1 MEEARRADGPDLARS
16 PVIST
21 REELLYRARKVWA
34 KKKLG
39 QNFFVDPEGLD
50 RIVDSMSITSE
61 DHVLEIGFGLA
72 FLTEALAATGA
83 KITGI
88 ELDRELIE
96 SSANRFESHVNLL
109 HGDFL
114 DFDLDSLSPPVTKIV
129 GNVPYQITSPII
141 AHIFGEIGEPSP
153 WYKNL
158 SCVVMTI
165 QREVAERLIAK
176 PGSKQYSHLTVLKDY
191 LFDAEILFTVPPLSF
206 FPVPDVTSSVVRL
219 TPLAKPP
226 IEPNNMALFK
236 RILRAGFK
244 SRRKMLKNNLAFL
257 KLTEPQITSIM
268 RNANIN
274 PNGRAE
280 DLSIQQFAKLSDAL
294 GEHLPDDIEIEQSHD
309 EDDEAILSDHSDV

>member
-1 MEEARRADGPDLARS
+1 MDEARRADGTDLVRS
-16 PVIST
+16 PVAST
-21 REELLYRARKVWA
+21 REELIYRARKVWA

-39 QNFFVDPEGLD
+39 QNFFVDPEGLS
-50 RIVDSMSITSE
+50 RIVESMAITKN

-83 KITGI
+83 KITGV

-96 SSANRFESHVNLL
+96 SSANRFPGHVQLI

-114 DFDLDSLSPPVTKIV
+114 DFDLSSLTPPITKIV

-153 WYKNL
+153 WCGNL

-165 QREVAERLIAK
+165 QKEVADRLIAK

-191 LFDAEILFTVPPLSF
+191 FFDAEILFTVPPTSF

-219 TPLAKPP
+219 TPLQKPP
-226 IEPNNMALFK
+226 INPKDMVLFK

-244 SRRKMLKNNLAFL
+244 SRRKMLKNNLSFL
-257 KLTEPQITSIM
+257 KIAETQITTIM
-268 RNANIN
+268 RNAGIN

-280 DLSIQQFAKLSDAL
+280 DLSIQQFSKLSDAL
-294 GEHLPDDIEIEQSHD
+294 ADNMPAGIQSD
-309 EDDEAILSDHSDV
+309 VVEDDEEFSSDD

>member
-1 MEEARRADGPDLARS
+1 MDEARRADRTDLVRS
-16 PVIST
+16 PVAST

-39 QNFFVDPEGLD
+39 QNFFVDPDGLS
-50 RIVDSMSITSE
+50 RIVESMSISKN

-83 KITGI
+83 RITGV

-96 SSANRFESHVNLL
+96 SSANKFPGHVKLI

-114 DFDLDSLSPPVTKIV
+114 DFDLSTLTPPVTKIV

-153 WYKNL
+153 WCGNL

-191 LFDAEILFTVPPLSF
+191 FFDAEILFTVPPESF

-219 TPLAKPP
+219 TPLKKPP
-226 IEPNNMALFK
+226 INCKDMALFK
-236 RILRAGFK
+236 RILKAGFK
-244 SRRKMLKNNLAFL
+244 SRRKMLKNNLSFL
-257 KLTEPQITSIM
+257 KLPESQIISIM
-268 RNANIN
+268 RNAGIN

-280 DLSIQQFAKLSDAL
+280 DLSIQQFAKLADAL
-294 GEHLPDDIEIEQSHD
+294 TDNMPSGMLVEEPDAG
-309 EDDEAILSDHSDV
+309 DDESSSDD